1 MEAYR
6 EALSTATAVIT
17 EDGTTLWCSPAWQN
31 VIHSAHAWGRPGEA
45 ESALSLPEFLEQ
57 CHGPD
62 QTPGPLAIAVENAH
76 LDPPHWIL
84 SLHPLPDVSTGLRV
98 AELKPEFAAEAS
110 PGADA
115 QAETGTLLLVDDE
128 PNILSA
134 LRRSLRRSGHRILTA
149 GSGAEG
155 LEILEREEV
164 DIIISD
170 QRMPNMTGVEFL
182 RRARQRWPQTVR
194 ISLSG
199 YTDLNSISD
208 AINEGAVFKFI
219 TKPWDDTALQATIKE
234 AFTRKQTADQT
245 RRLQRA
251 LTLANEEQIRVNSR
265 LTALLAERERQMATG
280 QAILEATHAVFSALP
295 VPVLGIDS
303 EGMVAIVNEAAE
315 HLFGPGLLGEQS
327 SECLPVE
334 LTGSLGAGSLQ
345 TFTYDGKRFRVLSR
359 PIGHGAESKGEVL
372 TLLEMDSTT

>member
-1 MEAYR
+1 
-6 EALSTATAVIT
+6 
-17 EDGTTLWCSPAWQN
+17 
-31 VIHSAHAWGRPGEA
+31 
-45 ESALSLPEFLEQ
+45 
-57 CHGPD
+57 
-62 QTPGPLAIAVENAH
+62 
-76 LDPPHWIL
+76 
-84 SLHPLPDVSTGLRV
+84 
-98 AELKPEFAAEAS
+98 
-110 PGADA
+110 
-115 QAETGTLLLVDDE
+115 
-128 PNILSA
+128 
-134 LRRSLRRSGHRILTA
+134 
-149 GSGAEG
+149 
-155 LEILEREEV
+155 
-164 DIIISD
+164 
-170 QRMPNMTGVEFL
+170 MPNMTGVEFL